1 MAAKIKTISDLKR
14 AIKDSITAEICP
26 DIVGIAYSEDGKFSE
41 YVFIE
46 SDIFFDDVLG
56 NVDPYE
62 IARSFYAGTDLD
74 NDKNHANPNAEYFRL
89 NKRDNVESTDYPEDI
104 YYDELFDDLVDFIMD
119 HIEDYTYPEDI
130 QIVIDEYLKN
140 NSEV

>member
-14 AIKDSITAEICP
+14 AIKDSITAEMCS
-26 DIVGIAYSEDGKFSE
+26 DIVSIAYSEDGKFSE
-41 YVFIE
+41 YVFTE

-56 NVDPYE
+56 NVDSYE

-89 NKRDNVESTDYPEDI
+89 NQRDNVESTDYPEDI
-104 YYDELFDDLVDFIMD
+104 YYDELFDDLVDFIMG
-119 HIEDYTYPEDI
+119 HIEDYNYPEDI

-140 NSEV
+140 NLEV